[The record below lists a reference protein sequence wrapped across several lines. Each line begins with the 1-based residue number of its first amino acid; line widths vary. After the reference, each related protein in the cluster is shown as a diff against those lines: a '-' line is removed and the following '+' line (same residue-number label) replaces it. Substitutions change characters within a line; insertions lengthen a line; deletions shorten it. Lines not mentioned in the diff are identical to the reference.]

1 MHLNAGVTKPRD
13 DKREWGSSV
22 AIERELFKR
31 TTLFAEL
38 AREGEATLLHA
49 GARHWIQREKIALDF
64 SIQQTRADGA
74 RESGFVIGVG
84 WCDL

>member
-1 MHLNAGVTKPRD
+1 LHLNAGVTKPRD

-49 GARHWIQREKIALDF
+49 GARHWIKREKMRSTSRSGRHGPTA
-64 SIQQTRADGA
+64 RAKA
-74 RESGFVIGVG
+74 VS
-84 WCDL
+84 

>member
-1 MHLNAGVTKPRD
+1 
-13 DKREWGSSV
+13 V

-49 GARHWIQREKIALDF
+49 GARHWIKREKIALDF
-64 SIQQTRADGA
+64 
-74 RESGFVIGVG
+74 
-84 WCDL
+84 